1 MNDLEG
7 AYRLVM
13 RVLPDGTVQTPP
25 TVQGWFNIQNGLEQT
40 TLLWSTSEGKP
51 ASLSQIDKIEV
62 TESEIIATVVLIVL
76 DGGSGDPPLHTFGGE
91 AKHSSII
98 RQSGRVSYQHPTHP
112 PFVVREGYKLTAS
125 LDHVFVDHW
134 ERFK

>member
-40 TLLWSTSEGKP
+40 TLLWSTTEGKP

-62 TESEIIATVVLIVL
+62 HRVFKRPFPPAINLLLSWRSVNGHPSWAWLSENFHFA
-76 DGGSGDPPLHTFGGE
+76 
-91 AKHSSII
+91 
-98 RQSGRVSYQHPTHP
+98 
-112 PFVVREGYKLTAS
+112 
-125 LDHVFVDHW
+125 
-134 ERFK
+134 

>member
-25 TVQGWFNIQNGLEQT
+25 TVEGWFNIQNDLEQT
-40 TLLWSTSEGKP
+40 TLLWSTPDGKP

-62 TESEIIATVVLIVL
+62 TETEVIATVVLIVI
-76 DGGSGDPPLHTFGGE
+76 DDGSGNPPLYTFGGA
-91 AKHSSII
+91 AKRSAII
-98 RQSGRVSYQHPTHP
+98 RQGGRASYQHPTHP
-112 PFVVREGYKLTAS
+112 PFVVREVDKLTAT
-125 LDHVFVDHW
+125 LDGVFVDHW
-134 ERFK
+134 ERLK